1 VGLRVSEWRIT
12 AVQNVGLVSLD
23 VKEVEIK
30 DSIALRVT
38 YVDSDA
44 QDDSNVNND
53 LQELSMDTVEPGGLI
68 DLRVWLEPTS

>member
-1 VGLRVSEWRIT
+1 
-12 AVQNVGLVSLD
+12 VQNVGLVSLD